1 MEHATQPHAGVTV
14 ITGYLG
20 SGKTTLLRGL
30 LVHPDLRDTAVIVN
44 EFGEVGLDHLLVE
57 SGNEDVVLLDSGCL
71 CCTMSDSL
79 ADTLADLMFRRA
91 RSEIPAFRRVIIETS
106 GLADPAPIL
115 HCLLTDRLVKQHYR
129 LDGLITVVDAL
140 HGLKQLDSTA
150 EAIKQVAMADRLVV
164 SKTDLA
170 APESTGALRA
180 RLEELNP
187 RAPILKTINGVV
199 DAPLDLTEVRA
210 THDLDPAAAGGGEG
224 QEMAE
229 HRHDGTHSHS
239 AHGKIGT
246 CTFELARPATW
257 AGYDYWVRL
266 LKQYRG
272 ADLLRMKGVLQF
284 EGRAAPYFVQSVQ
297 HVFGT
302 PEPMKAW
309 PWPDQR
315 SRLVFI
321 TLDIDRATLARSL
334 ECFYAPSGIL
344 RPVSAED
351 AL

>member
-1 MEHATQPHAGVTV
+1 MDRGAQTHTGVTV

-30 LVHPDLRDTAVIVN
+30 LACPDLRDTAVIVN

-57 SGNEDVVLLDSGCL
+57 SGSEDVVLLDSGCL

-91 RSEIPAFRRVIIETS
+91 RREIPSFRRVVIETS
-106 GLADPAPIL
+106 GLSDPAPIL
-115 HCLLTDRLVKQHYR
+115 HSLLTDRLVKQHYR
-129 LDGLITVVDAL
+129 LDGLVTVVDAL
-140 HGLKQLDSTA
+140 HGLEQLDTTA
-150 EAIKQVAMADRLVV
+150 EAIKQVAMADRLAI

-170 APESTGALRA
+170 APESTGALRT

-199 DAPLDLTEVRA
+199 DAPLDLIDVRA
-210 THDLDPAAAGGGEG
+210 THDLDLAAAGNDGD
-224 QEMAE
+224 QEKAE
-229 HRHDGTHSHS
+229 HRHDGTHDHS
-239 AHGKIGT
+239 AHSHVGT
-246 CTFELARPATW
+246 CTFELAQPATW

-284 EGRAAPYFVQSVQ
+284 EDRAAPYFVQSVQ
-297 HVFGT
+297 HVFGM
-302 PEPMKAW
+302 PEPLNDW
-309 PWPDQR
+309 PWPDR
-315 SRLVFI
+315 RGRLVFI

-334 ECFYAPSGIL
+334 DCLYAPAGIR

>member
-1 MEHATQPHAGVTV
+1 MDLGTQPHTGVTV

-30 LVHPDLRDTAVIVN
+30 LAYPDLRDTAVIVN

-57 SGNEDVVLLDSGCL
+57 SGSEDVVLLDSGCL

-91 RSEIPAFRRVIIETS
+91 RREIPGFRRVVIETS
-106 GLADPAPIL
+106 GLSDPAPIL
-115 HCLLTDRLVKQHYR
+115 HSLLTDRLVKQHYR
-129 LDGLITVVDAL
+129 LDGLVTVVDAL
-140 HGLKQLDSTA
+140 HGLEQLDTTA
-150 EAIKQVAMADRLVV
+150 EAVKQVAMADRLAI

-170 APESTGALRA
+170 APESTGALRT

-199 DAPLDLTEVRA
+199 DAPQDLIEDRM
-210 THDLDPAAAGGGEG
+210 THDLDLAAAGNYGD
-224 QEMAE
+224 QEKAE
-229 HRHDGTHSHS
+229 HRHDGTHDHS
-239 AHGKIGT
+239 AHSHVGT
-246 CTFELARPATW
+246 CTFELAQPATW

-284 EGRAAPYFVQSVQ
+284 EDRAAPYFVQSVQ
-297 HVFGT
+297 HVFGM
-302 PEPMKAW
+302 PEPLNDW
-309 PWPDQR
+309 PWPDR
-315 SRLVFI
+315 RGRLVFI

-334 ECFYAPSGIL
+334 DCLYAPAGIP

>member
-1 MEHATQPHAGVTV
+1 MDRGTQPHTGVTV

-57 SGNEDVVLLDSGCL
+57 SGSEDVVLLDSGCL
-71 CCTMSDSL
+71 CCTMSDTL

-91 RSEIPAFRRVIIETS
+91 RREIPAFRRVVIETS

-129 LDGLITVVDAL
+129 LDGLVTVVDAL
-140 HGLKQLDSTA
+140 HGLEQLDTTA
-150 EAIKQVAMADRLVV
+150 EAVKQVAMADRLAI

-170 APESTGALRA
+170 APEATGGLRA

-210 THDLDPAAAGGGEG
+210 TQDLDLAAASGVGSR
-224 QEMAE
+224 EMAE

-239 AHGKIGT
+239 AHGDVAT

-266 LKQYRG
+266 LRQYRG

-297 HVFGT
+297 HVFGM
-302 PEPMKAW
+302 PEPMNAW
-309 PWPDQR
+309 PWPDRR

-334 ECFYAPSGIL
+334 ECLYAPAGIP

>member
-91 RSEIPAFRRVIIETS
+91 RGEIPAFRRVVIETS

-170 APESTGALRA
+170 APESTGALHA

-187 RAPILKTINGVV
+187 RAPILKTVNGVV
-199 DAPLDLTEVRA
+199 NAPLDLTEVRA
-210 THDLDPAAAGGGEG
+210 TYDLDPAAAGGGEG
-224 QEMAE
+224 QEMTE

-239 AHGKIGT
+239 AHGKIAT
-246 CTFELARPATW
+246 CNFELARPATW

-302 PEPMKAW
+302 PEPMNAW

-334 ECFYAPSGIL
+334 ECFYAPSGIP

>member
-1 MEHATQPHAGVTV
+1 MDRGTQPHTGVTV

-30 LVHPDLRDTAVIVN
+30 LVHPNLRDTAVIVN

-57 SGNEDVVLLDSGCL
+57 SGSEDVVLLDSGCL

-91 RSEIPAFRRVIIETS
+91 RSEIPVFRRVVIETS

-129 LDGLITVVDAL
+129 LDGLVTVVDAL
-140 HGLKQLDSTA
+140 HGLEQLDTTA
-150 EAIKQVAMADRLVV
+150 EAVKQVAMADRLAI

-170 APESTGALRA
+170 ASESARALCA

-187 RAPILKTINGVV
+187 RAPILKTINGIVN
-199 DAPLDLTEVRA
+199 APLDLIDVRE
-210 THDLDPAAAGGGEG
+210 THGLDPVAAGDVGG
-224 QEMAE
+224 QETGK
-229 HRHDGTHSHS
+229 HRLDRNHDHS
-239 AHGKIGT
+239 AHSDVET
-246 CTFELARPATW
+246 CTFELERPATW

-266 LKQYRG
+266 LKQFRG
-272 ADLLRMKGVLQF
+272 ADLLRMKGILQF

-297 HVFGT
+297 HVFGM
-302 PEPMKAW
+302 PEPMNAW

-334 ECFYAPSGIL
+334 QCLYAPAGIP